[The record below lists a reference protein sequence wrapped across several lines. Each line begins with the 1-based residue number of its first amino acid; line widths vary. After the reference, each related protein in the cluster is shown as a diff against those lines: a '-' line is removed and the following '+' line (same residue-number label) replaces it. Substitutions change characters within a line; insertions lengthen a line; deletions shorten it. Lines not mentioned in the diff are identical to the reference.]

1 VREIRLYDSL
11 SGELVPVSAGDAI
24 RVEVRT
30 SPIVIDGGVD
40 VASTRPLVLFSFLER
55 FLQREGFATKFLFD
69 SPGRGDVL
77 YELSELEPLSDP
89 DSPCAPDAPDSSSSG
104 GENDADRNGKLGVE
118 RDADLGGKFD
128 PGGDVDLGSKF
139 GAERDVGPGSEFGAG
154 RDANRNGEVGAK
166 RDADLDGEFGAGRD
180 ADQGGEFGA
189 ERDANRNGEFGA
201 KRDADLDGEF
211 GAGRD
216 ADLDGELDPD
226 RDGEDVYD
234 SGDAG
239 MSLLEVPRSDVDRW
253 VNICFGANRDGV
265 EPDPAAAGERIL
277 LSDALKHF
285 GHPAVAL
292 YLLGTHYSLPL
303 GDALTGLA
311 TGSKNALRIREAL
324 ERLVPDKPSP
334 PDMRHHMEAFRDA
347 LANDLDTPMAFV
359 VMFEWLLEAERR
371 GGEVGD
377 HDLRVMLE
385 VLELDGLAAP
395 VG

>member
-1 VREIRLYDSL
+1 MATLRARCSLTRVREIRLYDSL

-30 SPIVIDGGVD
+30 SPIVVDGGVD

-69 SPGRGDVL
+69 SPGGDDML
-77 YELSELEPLSDP
+77 YELSELEPLDARTRS
-89 DSPCAPDAPDSSSSG
+89 SGAPDSAPTASTTSSATLIGTELVLSATLTG
-104 GENDADRNGKLGVE
+104 RQARCE
-118 RDADLGGKFD
+118 RDADRTASSMPSATARTLRQR
-128 PGGDVDLGSKF
+128 
-139 GAERDVGPGSEFGAG
+139 ARRRDE
-154 RDANRNGEVGAK
+154 
-166 RDADLDGEFGAGRD
+166 
-180 ADQGGEFGA
+180 
-189 ERDANRNGEFGA
+189 
-201 KRDADLDGEF
+201 
-211 GAGRD
+211 
-216 ADLDGELDPD
+216 
-226 RDGEDVYD
+226 
-234 SGDAG
+234 
-239 MSLLEVPRSDVDRW
+239 LLEVPRSDVDRW
-253 VNICFGANRDGV
+253 VNICFGAGRDGV
-265 EPDPAAAGERIL
+265 EADPVSAGERIL

-311 TGSKNALRIREAL
+311 TGSKNASRIREAL
-324 ERLVPDKPSP
+324 EKLVPDQPSP

-347 LANDLDTPMAFV
+347 LANDLDTPLAFV

-371 GGEVGD
+371 GGDVGD

>member
-1 VREIRLYDSL
+1 VATRRARCSLRRVREIRLYDSL

-30 SPIVIDGGVD
+30 SPIVVDGGVD

-69 SPGRGDVL
+69 SPGDGDML
-77 YELSELEPLSDP
+77 YELSELEPLDAPGSSGSPESLDSPISHGKHEAERGSDRDGKLRDARDAEQVGGLGERGADP
-89 DSPCAPDAPDSSSSG
+89 DGRLD
-104 GENDADRNGKLGVE
+104 
-118 RDADLGGKFD
+118 
-128 PGGDVDLGSKF
+128 
-139 GAERDVGPGSEFGAG
+139 AEREADEDVE
-154 RDANRNGEVGAK
+154 
-166 RDADLDGEFGAGRD
+166 LDGEHD
-180 ADQGGEFGA
+180 EDTDDGG
-189 ERDANRNGEFGA
+189 
-201 KRDADLDGEF
+201 LDT
-211 GAGRD
+211 
-216 ADLDGELDPD
+216 
-226 RDGEDVYD
+226 
-234 SGDAG
+234 G
-239 MSLLEVPRSDVDRW
+239 MSLLQVPRSDVDRW
-253 VNICFGANRDGV
+253 VNICFGASRDGV
-265 EPDPAAAGERIL
+265 EADPASTGERIL

-311 TGSKNALRIREAL
+311 TGSKNASRIREAL
-324 ERLVPDKPSP
+324 EKLVPDQPSP

-347 LANDLDTPMAFV
+347 LANDLDTPLAFV
-359 VMFEWLLEAERR
+359 IMFEWLLEAERR
-371 GGEVGD
+371 GGDVGD

>member
-30 SPIVIDGGVD
+30 SPIVVDGGVD
-40 VASTRPLVLFSFLER
+40 VASTRPLVLFGFLER

-69 SPGRGDVL
+69 SPGGDTL
-77 YELSELEPLSDP
+77 YELSGLEPLDDP
-89 DSPCAPDAPDSSSSG
+89 DSSDSSGSSDSG
-104 GENDADRNGKLGVE
+104 GEPGADRGREL
-118 RDADLGGKFD
+118 DAGR
-128 PGGDVDLGSKF
+128 DVDL
-139 GAERDVGPGSEFGAG
+139 DVGFGG
-154 RDANRNGEVGAK
+154 GDGGFGGGL
-166 RDADLDGEFGAGRD
+166 DADLDG
-180 ADQGGEFGA
+180 
-189 ERDANRNGEFGA
+189 
-201 KRDADLDGEF
+201 
-211 GAGRD
+211 
-216 ADLDGELDPD
+216 
-226 RDGEDVYD
+226 
-234 SGDAG
+234 
-239 MSLLEVPRSDVDRW
+239 SLLEVPRTDVDRW
-253 VNICFGANRDGV
+253 VNICFGAGRDGV
-265 EPDPAAAGERIL
+265 ELEPASAGERIL

-311 TGSKNALRIREAL
+311 TGSKNASRIREAL
-324 ERLVPDKPSP
+324 EKLVPDQPSP

-347 LANDLDTPMAFV
+347 LANDLDTPLAFV

-371 GGEVGD
+371 GGDVGD